1 LKWQIAYQFQI
12 HKRLNERSD
21 EEKVDPTLF
30 KQIVGSLRY
39 LCNSRPNIF
48 YSRGMISKLMNYPK
62 KSHMTAAKRFLIYVK
77 GSMKFSLLYPTS
89 IKGERAKLVSYSDSD
104 RGGDKVYR
112 RSTSPS
118 CLVYLEKTSDCIIY
132 L

>member
-1 LKWQIAYQFQI
+1 
-12 HKRLNERSD
+12 
-21 EEKVDPTLF
+21 
-30 KQIVGSLRY
+30 
-39 LCNSRPNIF
+39 
-48 YSRGMISKLMNYPK
+48 MISKLMNYPK

-112 RSTSPS
+112 RSTSPVAW
-118 CLVYLEKTSDCIIY
+118 CT
-132 L
+132 